1 MISPPPGPWA
11 TLRVLLA
18 STRRKTAAA
27 EARLLKLAAWLVAR
41 AVPVTREQIYEAF
54 SDDYVGGDAAR
65 EKKWTRDKND
75 LHRLGIP
82 LIFEESEGKE
92 GAYLVEPNACTLPR
106 LEFSPEEAAVLWTAG
121 QAALRTDDHPLSE
134 DLETALRKLAVG
146 AKGLPPRAALL
157 EADWGATPPS
167 AAGKWLGRLA
177 DVVERRKRVR
187 VAYRKTD
194 GSMTER
200 LVDVYG
206 YAWRRGH
213 WIFVGHCHLRGG
225 VRMFYLDR
233 VRALDVAPARP
244 RGSDYAVPDDFDI
257 RTWSRQEPWEYFEHE
272 PREAVVRFRGSLAAL
287 APKLLPRASLAREPD
302 NSRLARLVVR
312 NLRGLVRQALAWGPE
327 AELLEPAEGREM
339 ARAILAS
346 LSERLGK
353 EASR

>member
-1 MISPPPGPWA
+1 M
-11 TLRVLLA
+11 A
-18 STRRKTAAA
+18 SARRKSAA
-27 EARLLKLAAWLVAR
+27 EARLLGLAAWLVAR
-41 AVPVTREQIYEAF
+41 GEPVTREEIYEAF
-54 SDDYVGGDAAR
+54 PGEYVGSDAAR

-82 LIFEESEGKE
+82 LIFEENEGKE
-92 GAYLVEPNACTLPR
+92 GAYLLEAGSCTLPR

-121 QAALRTDDHPLSE
+121 QAALRTDDHPLAE

-157 EADWGATPPS
+157 EADWGATPP
-167 AAGKWLGRLA
+167 AEPGKWLARLA
-177 DVVERRKRVR
+177 DVVERRKRLA

-194 GSMTER
+194 GTVTER
-200 LVDVYG
+200 LVDVFG

-225 VRMFYLDR
+225 LRMFYLDR
-233 VRALDVAPARP
+233 VRSMTIAPATP
-244 RGSDYAVPDDFDI
+244 RGPDYAVPADFDI
-257 RTWSRQEPWEYFEHE
+257 RAWSRQETWEYFEHE
-272 PREAVVRFRGSLAAL
+272 PRAALVRFRGSLTAL
-287 APKLLPRASLAREPD
+287 APKLLPHASLSREPD
-302 NSRLARLVVR
+302 GTRLARLEVR

-327 AELLEPAEGREM
+327 AELLEPAEGRRM

-353 EASR
+353 ESAP

>member
-1 MISPPPGPWA
+1 M
-11 TLRVLLA
+11 A
-18 STRRKTAAA
+18 STRRKSAAA
-27 EARLLKLAAWLVAR
+27 EARLLGLATWLVAR
-41 AVPVTREQIYEAF
+41 GEPVTREQIYEAF
-54 SDDYVGGDAAR
+54 PDDYTGGAAAR

-82 LIFEESEGKE
+82 LVFEESEGKE
-92 GAYLVEPNACTLPR
+92 GAYLVEAGACTLPR
-106 LEFSPEEAAVLWTAG
+106 LEFSPEEAVVLWTAG
-121 QAALRTDDHPLSE
+121 QAALRNDDHPLAE

-157 EADWGATPPS
+157 EADWGAAPPS
-167 AAGKWLGRLA
+167 EAGKWLGRLA
-177 DVVERRKRVR
+177 DVVERRKRLE

-194 GSMTER
+194 GSVTER

-233 VRALDVAPARP
+233 VRSMDLAPAQP
-244 RGSDYAVPDDFDI
+244 RGPDYTVPPDFDI
-257 RTWSRQEPWEYFEHE
+257 RAWSRQEIWEYFEHE
-272 PREAVVRFRGSLAAL
+272 PREALVRFRGSLAAL
-287 APKLLPRASLAREPD
+287 AQKLLPRASLTREPD
-302 NSRLARLVVR
+302 GSRLARLEVR

-327 AELLEPAEGREM
+327 AELLEPAEGREL
-339 ARAILAS
+339 ARTVLAS

-353 EASR
+353 ESSR

>member
-1 MISPPPGPWA
+1 MNSPSPGPWA

-18 STRRKTAAA
+18 STRRTSTAA

-41 AVPVTREQIYEAF
+41 GEPVTREQIYEAF
-54 SDDYVGGDAAR
+54 PDDYAGGGAAR

-82 LIFEESEGKE
+82 LIFEENEGRE
-92 GAYLVEPNACTLPR
+92 GAYLVEIGSCTLPK
-106 LEFSPEEAAVLWTAG
+106 LEFTPEEAAVIWTAG
-121 QAALRTDDHPLSE
+121 QAALRTDDHPLAE
-134 DLETALRKLAVG
+134 DLETALRKLTVG

-157 EADWGATPPS
+157 EADWGASPPS

-177 DVVERRKRVR
+177 DVVERRKRLR
-187 VAYRKTD
+187 VAYRKAD
-194 GSMTER
+194 GSITER

-213 WIFVGHCHLRGG
+213 WIFVGHCHLRDG

-233 VRALDVAPARP
+233 VRALDLAPAQA
-244 RGSDYAVPDDFDI
+244 RGPDYAVPDDFDV
-257 RTWSRQEPWEYFEHE
+257 RTWSRQETWEYFEHE
-272 PREAVVRFRGSLAAL
+272 PREALVRFRGSLAAL
-287 APKLLPRASLAREPD
+287 APKLLPRASLTREPD

-327 AELLEPAEGREM
+327 AEILEPPEGRQM
-339 ARAILAS
+339 AREVLAS

-353 EASR
+353 EAAR